1 MTQPA
6 TPKRKRALDC
16 ALTLLGRRP
25 YSRQALRLALE
36 KRAYQPV
43 EIGEALDRLE
53 EWGYL
58 DDRYYAITR
67 IQKYIEEKR
76 GRLFIKNKLQQAGV
90 LPEIINAELDRLY
103 PQAKEREVLR
113 QLWAGFYAHHLTTKG
128 RPTSKVLLKWSRRL
142 LAAGFSEEEVK
153 VCFEQEADS

>member
-16 ALTLLGRRP
+16 ALTLLGCRP

-36 KRAYQPV
+36 KRAYQPA
-43 EIGEALDRLE
+43 EIGEALNRLE

-58 DDRYYAITR
+58 DDRYYVITR

-76 GRLFIKNKLQQAGV
+76 SRLFIKNKLQQAGV
-90 LPEIINAELDRLY
+90 LPEIINDELDRLY

-113 QLWAGFYAHHLTTKG
+113 QLWAGFYAHRLTIKG
-128 RPTSKVLLKWSRRL
+128 KPTSKELLKWARRL
-142 LAAGFSEEEVK
+142 LAAGFSEEDVK

>member
-53 EWGYL
+53 E
-58 DDRYYAITR
+58 
-67 IQKYIEEKR
+67 
-76 GRLFIKNKLQQAGV
+76 
-90 LPEIINAELDRLY
+90 
-103 PQAKEREVLR
+103 
-113 QLWAGFYAHHLTTKG
+113 
-128 RPTSKVLLKWSRRL
+128 
-142 LAAGFSEEEVK
+142 
-153 VCFEQEADS
+153 